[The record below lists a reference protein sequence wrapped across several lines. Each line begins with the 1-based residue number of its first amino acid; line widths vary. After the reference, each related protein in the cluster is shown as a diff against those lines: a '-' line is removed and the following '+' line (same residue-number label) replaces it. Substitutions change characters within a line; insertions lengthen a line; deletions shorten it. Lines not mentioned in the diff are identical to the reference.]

1 MRLADRSR
9 HAACEFGFLTPT
21 IGLTVFALIA
31 GIFLAFSSSAQA
43 QNYRFDNIVI
53 EGAVRVEAGTILS
66 YAELSEGSAVTA
78 GQLNA
83 AYQAVIESQLF
94 ETVAFEPDGSTL
106 LIRVQ
111 ERPTINSVNF
121 EGNGSLSDEVLEP
134 IVQSQTRD
142 FFNPSVAEEDAA
154 RITQAYEQTGRLAAG
169 VDPVIIR
176 RPNNRVD
183 LVFEIREGRVSEIER
198 ISFVG
203 NRNYSDRRLRR
214 ALESKQAGLFR
225 QLVQRDTY
233 VADRIEFDKQVL
245 RDFYSSRGFVDF
257 QILSTSAEFSQ
268 ERDAFFLTFNVREG
282 QQIRFGEITTTSD
295 LAEIDVE
302 EFHEAIKIKSGQVYS
317 PLGVDTTIT
326 RLERL
331 ATRKD
336 LDFIRVD
343 PRVTRNDRLL
353 TLDIEFQVVK
363 GPRTFVERI
372 DIEGNATTLDRVI
385 RSRFTTVEG
394 DPYNPREIRD
404 AAARIRALGFF
415 SSTEVDA
422 RDGSTADQVVID
434 VDVEEQPTGT
444 LAFGASYSS
453 NSGLGANISF
463 TERNFLGRGQ
473 ALSFGFDTTSAT
485 NSYRLGFVE
494 PLFLGRDVEFG
505 IDLGYQTTDSENN
518 TDFSTSSVVLRPSL
532 SFPLGENSRLGVR
545 YSARRSKLTGR
556 ESGGAYGVCTDAD
569 VSVRYRATDGDYKCR
584 AEGTQ
589 PSNSDENADYIF
601 SNILGSEANLGGRTS
616 SSIGYT
622 YGLRTLDS
630 GLNPDAGVLFRFSQ
644 DLAGLGGDAE
654 YIETTA
660 LFVAERKLLTR
671 DVTLR
676 AIFEGGVHHSLSNSG
691 SNYTERFSLTGRMRG
706 FEVNGVGPRD
716 YGLVVL
722 KADEKLGKQ
731 NFALKDD
738 GEIWT
743 HGEDDCVRENDTDGT
758 YTVTGQECVA
768 LRQTNTLRG
777 NYFAVA
783 KFEAEFPLGI
793 PEEYGIRGGAFLD
806 VGSVWGLDNKN
817 VSLKDSSG
825 DSVDTP
831 AIDDGLNLRAAAG
844 VSMLWDTPIGPLR
857 FNFSRD
863 LVSED
868 YDIPRSFDLT
878 VSTRF

>member
-9 HAACEFGFLTPT
+9 RIACEFGILTPT

-31 GIFLAFSSSAQA
+31 GVFFAISSSAQA
-43 QNYRFDNIVI
+43 QTYRFENIVI

-66 YAELSEGSAVTA
+66 YAGLSEGSAVTA

-83 AYQAVIESQLF
+83 AYQAVLESQLF
-94 ETVAFEPDGSTL
+94 ETVAFEPEGSTL

-111 ERPTINSVNF
+111 EHPTINSVNF
-121 EGNGSLSDEVLEP
+121 EGNRRISDEVLEP

-183 LVFEIREGRVSEIER
+183 LVFEIREGRVSEVER

-233 VADRIEFDKQVL
+233 VADRVEFDKQVL

-282 QQIRFGEITTTSD
+282 QQFRYGEITTTSD
-295 LAEIDVE
+295 LTEIDVE

-363 GPRTFVERI
+363 GPRIFVERI

-453 NSGLGANISF
+453 DSGLGANISF
-463 TERNFLGRGQ
+463 TERNLLGRGQ

-485 NSYRLGFVE
+485 NSYRFGFVE

-505 IDLGYQTTDSENN
+505 IDLGYQTTDSEDN

-545 YSARRSKLTGR
+545 YSARRSKLTVR
-556 ESGGAYGVCTDAD
+556 ASNDIFCSGDH
-569 VSVRYRATDGDYKCR
+569 SRKL
-584 AEGTQ
+584 
-589 PSNSDENADYIF
+589 NSDGEFDCVDSDDESVINNATPPKYQF
-601 SNILGSEANLGGRTS
+601 SNILGSEENLGSRIS

-644 DLAGLGGDAE
+644 DLAGLGGDAK
-654 YIETTA
+654 YIEATA

-676 AIFEGGVHHSLSNSG
+676 AIFEGGVHHSLSDGG

-716 YGLVVL
+716 YGILTL
-722 KADEKLGKQ
+722 EGDTDLDKY
-731 NFALKDD
+731 NFARGAD

-743 HGEDDCVRENDTDGT
+743 HGADTCIEEEPDGELAVAQNT
-758 YTVTGQECVA
+758 SCVA
-768 LRQTNTLRG
+768 LVQTNTLRG

-806 VGSVWGLDNKN
+806 VGSVWGLDKKN
-817 VSLKDSSG
+817 VSLKDNNG
-825 DSVDTP
+825 DAITPAPP